1 MDVKLYF
8 DCKNHAKTTRIA
20 NKIKKGKKSLTYIYR
35 YGIMYIE
42 SEEKTK
48 HDKKTNNN
56 NPNNNK
62 RELFSFDQRR
72 RK

>member
-1 MDVKLYF
+1 
-8 DCKNHAKTTRIA
+8 
-20 NKIKKGKKSLTYIYR
+20 
-35 YGIMYIE
+35 MYIE

-62 RELFSFDQRR
+62 PKLFSFDQRR